1 MNDKKKTLLYEK
13 CRNIITGL
21 LIVYHMVPGN
31 ATRFGNQW
39 ERGVSAAKVLPVSRH
54 EIKI

>member
-1 MNDKKKTLLYEK
+1 MTRKKLLNEK
-13 CRNIITGL
+13 CRDMITDL

-31 ATRFGNQW
+31 ATRFGNQR

>member
-1 MNDKKKTLLYEK
+1 MNDKKKTLLYEN